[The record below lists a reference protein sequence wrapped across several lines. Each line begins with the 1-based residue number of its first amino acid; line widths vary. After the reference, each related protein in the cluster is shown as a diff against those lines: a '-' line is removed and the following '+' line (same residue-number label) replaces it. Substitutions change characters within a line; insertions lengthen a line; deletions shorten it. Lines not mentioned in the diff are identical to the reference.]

1 MKRRTKILATVGPA
15 SNTVEVLEKL
25 IRAGVNVFRMNFS
38 HGTHEDHAEVLKNI
52 RTAMKNC
59 GWIVGVLQDICG
71 PKVRVGILKESFDLK
86 VGNKLVFMK
95 EQLEG
100 YRESEDRYILSI
112 NQPSILALMKKDEYI
127 YLYDGR
133 IRVKVEEVGEN
144 AVMTVVENDGL
155 LASNKGVNFPNT
167 KININVI
174 TEKDK
179 ADMLWGVQN
188 QVDFMAISFV
198 QNAAD
203 MKKAR
208 AILDENGGTQDLIAK
223 IEKFD
228 AVENIDEILEHSDGL
243 MVARGD
249 LGIEVPYF
257 MVPTIQK
264 TLIKKAN
271 EQAKPVI
278 TATQMLLSMTDS
290 ETATRAEISDVA
302 NAVLDGTDAVMLSEE
317 TAIGQNPSLAVET
330 MSNTIIQAETVYRYN
345 KLHEFENRDDKD
357 VIDHATTTLATQLKA
372 NGILALTTSGMSA
385 KKMSRY
391 RPDVDILAV
400 THNIKIAQRLTLVW
414 GVAPAFS
421 VRKNKFEL
429 MLSEVM
435 TKGLEKGVIK
445 KENTYIITAGD
456 PVGVAGTTNNIRI
469 LKEKEIEYF
478 ADLGKANKKKKD
490 EPTAT
495 LF

>member
-1 MKRRTKILATVGPA
+1 MKRRTKILATVGP
-15 SNTVEVLEKL
+15 SSHDVQSLEKL
-25 IRAGVNVFRMNFS
+25 IRAGVNVFRLNFS
-38 HGTHEDHAEVLKNI
+38 HGSHEDHEKALKNI
-52 RTAMKNC
+52 RTAMSNC
-59 GWIVGVLQDICG
+59 GWVVGVLQDICG
-71 PKVRVGILKESFDLK
+71 PKVRVGALKENFKLK
-86 VGNKLVFMK
+86 AGDKLVFMR
-95 EQLEG
+95 EEIEG
-100 YRESEDRYILSI
+100 YQESEDRYVLSI
-112 NQPSILALMKKDEYI
+112 NQPSILGLMKEGEYI

-133 IRVKVEEVGEN
+133 IRVKVDEVSDD
-144 AVMTVVENDGL
+144 AVMGTVENEGT

-179 ADMLWGVQN
+179 EDMLWGIKN

-198 QNAAD
+198 QNAED
-203 MKKAR
+203 MRKAR
-208 AILDENGGTQDLIAK
+208 AILDEHGGMQELIAK

-228 AVENIDEILEHSDGL
+228 AVENIDEILKESDGL

-249 LGIEVPYF
+249 LGIEVPYYT
-257 MVPTIQK
+257 VPTIQK

-271 EQAKPVI
+271 AEAKPVI
-278 TATQMLLSMTDS
+278 TATQMLLSMTDN
-290 ETATRAEISDVA
+290 EVATRAEISDVA

-317 TAIGQNPSLAVET
+317 TAIGQNPALAVET

-345 KLHEFENRDDKD
+345 KLHEYPNRDDKD
-357 VIDHATTTLATQLKA
+357 IIDLATTHLATKLES

-385 KKMSRY
+385 KKMARY
-391 RPDVDILAV
+391 RPSVDILAI
-400 THNIKIAQRLTLVW
+400 THNEKIARRLTLVW

-429 MLSEVM
+429 MVSEVM
-435 TKGLEKGVIK
+435 NKGLDSGFIK

-456 PVGVAGTTNNIRI
+456 PVGVPGTTNNIRI
-469 LKEKEIEYF
+469 LKELEIEYF
-478 ADLGKANKKKKD
+478 ASLSNKKKKKD
-490 EPTAT
+490 EKVAT

>member
-1 MKRRTKILATVGPA
+1 MATVGPA
-15 SNTVEVLEKL
+15 SHDVESLEKL
-25 IRAGVNVFRMNFS
+25 IRAGVNVFRLNFS
-38 HGTHEDHAEVLKNI
+38 HGTHEDHEKVLKNI
-52 RTAMKNC
+52 RTAMSNC

-71 PKVRVGILKESFDLK
+71 PKVRVGTLKAPFELK
-86 VGNKLVFMK
+86 TGDKLVFMR
-95 EQLEG
+95 EEIEG
-100 YRESEDRYILSI
+100 YQESEDRYVLSI
-112 NQPSILALMKKDEYI
+112 NQPSILGLMKVGEYI

-133 IRVKVEEVGEN
+133 IRVKVDEVADD
-144 AVMTVVENDGL
+144 AVMGTVENDGV

-167 KININVI
+167 KININVL
-174 TEKDK
+174 TDKDK
-179 ADMLWGVQN
+179 EDMLWGIKN

-198 QNAAD
+198 QNAED
-203 MKKAR
+203 MRQAR
-208 AILDENGGTQDLIAK
+208 AVLEENGGSQDLIAK

-228 AVENIDEILEHSDGL
+228 AVENIDEILEESDGL

-257 MVPTIQK
+257 TVPTIQK

-271 EQAKPVI
+271 AEAKPVI
-278 TATQMLLSMTDS
+278 TATQMLLSMT
-290 ETATRAEISDVA
+290 ENEVATRAEISDVA

-317 TAIGQNPSLAVET
+317 TAIGQNPVLAVET

-345 KLHEFENRDDKD
+345 KLHEYPNRDDKD
-357 VIDHATTTLATQLKA
+357 IIDLATTHLATKLHS

-385 KKMSRY
+385 KKMARY
-391 RPDVDILAV
+391 RPSVDILAI
-400 THNIKIAQRLTLVW
+400 THNEKVARRLTLVW

-429 MLSEVM
+429 MVSEVM
-435 TKGLEKGVIK
+435 NKGLESGFIK

-456 PVGVAGTTNNIRI
+456 PVGVPGTTNNIRI
-469 LKEKEIEYF
+469 LKELEIEYF
-478 ADLGKANKKKKD
+478 ASLSRKKKKKD
-490 EPTAT
+490 DSTAS

>member
-15 SNTVEVLEKL
+15 SNSVEALEKL
-25 IRAGVNVFRMNFS
+25 IRSGVNVFRMNFS
-38 HGTHEDHAEVLKNI
+38 HGTHEEHSLVLKNI

-71 PKVRVGILKESFDLK
+71 PKVRVGSLKQEFKLK
-86 VGNKLVFMK
+86 KGDKLVFMR
-95 EQLEG
+95 EEVQG
-100 YRESEDRYILSI
+100 YQESEDRYILSI
-112 NQPSILALMKKDEYI
+112 NQPSILGLMKKDEYI

-133 IRVKVEEVGEN
+133 IRIRVEEVSN
-144 AVMTVVENDGL
+144 DAVMGVVENDGV

-179 ADMLWGVQN
+179 KDMLWGVQN

-208 AILDENGGTQDLIAK
+208 AIVDEHGGSQDLIAK

-228 AVENIDEILEHSDGL
+228 AVENIDEILEESDGL

-249 LGIEVPYF
+249 LGIEVPYY

-264 TLIKKAN
+264 TIIKKAN
-271 EQAKPVI
+271 CVAKPVI

-317 TAIGQNPSLAVET
+317 TAIGQNPALAAET

-357 VIDHATTTLATQLKA
+357 VIDHATTTLATQLNA

-385 KKMSRY
+385 KKMARY
-391 RPDVDILAV
+391 RPHVDILAV
-400 THNIKIAQRLTLVW
+400 THNVKVAQRLTLVW

-435 TKGLEKGVIK
+435 NKGLESGVIK

-456 PVGVAGTTNNIRI
+456 PVGVPGTTNNIRI

-478 ADLGKANKKKKD
+478 SELGSPAKKKKE

>member
-15 SNTVEVLEKL
+15 CNDVPSLEKL

-38 HGTHEDHAEVLKNI
+38 HGTHEEHSKVLTNI
-52 RTAMKNC
+52 RTAMIST

-71 PKVRVGILKESFDLK
+71 PKIRVGKLEKEFNLKTGD
-86 VGNKLVFMK
+86 KLVFMR
-95 EQLEG
+95 EETLGHQ
-100 YRESEDRYILSI
+100 ESEDRYVLSI
-112 NQPSILALMKKDEYI
+112 NQPSILELIKKDEYI

-133 IRVKVEEVGEN
+133 IRVKVNEVSAD
-144 AVMTVVENDGL
+144 AVMGTVENDGV

-167 KININVI
+167 RININVI

-179 ADMLWGVQN
+179 EDMLWGIKN
-188 QVDFMAISFV
+188 KVDFMAISFV
-198 QNAAD
+198 QNASD
-203 MKKAR
+203 MQQAKT
-208 AILDENGGTQDLIAK
+208 ILDENGGTQDLIAK

-228 AVENIDEILEHSDGL
+228 AVENIDEILEISDGI

-249 LGIEVPYF
+249 LGIEVPYYT
-257 MVPTIQK
+257 VPTIQK
-264 TLIKKAN
+264 TLIRKAN
-271 EQAKPVI
+271 AQAKPVI
-278 TATQMLLSMTDS
+278 TATQMLLSMT
-290 ETATRAEISDVA
+290 ENEVATRAEISDVA

-317 TAIGQNPSLAVET
+317 TAIGHNPTLVVET

-400 THNIKIAQRLTLVW
+400 THDEKIARRLTLVW

-435 TKGLEKGVIK
+435 NKGLEKGFIK

-456 PVGVAGTTNNIRI
+456 PVGVPGTTNNIRI
-469 LKEKEIEYF
+469 LKEKEIEHF
-478 ADLGKANKKKKD
+478 ADLSSTKKKKTD
-490 EPTAT
+490 VGTGS